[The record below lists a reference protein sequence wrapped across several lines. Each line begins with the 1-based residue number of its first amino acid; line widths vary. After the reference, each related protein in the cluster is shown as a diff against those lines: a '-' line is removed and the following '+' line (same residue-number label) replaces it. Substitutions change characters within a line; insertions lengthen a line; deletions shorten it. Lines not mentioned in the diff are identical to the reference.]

1 MYVRKGEPLM
11 DLIAPRI
18 LCVGTHHKTGTLWMR
33 AVFRALAEALG
44 VAHHTVFPASG
55 DKHVPDANRVF
66 LFQWNSAFPQAILDR
81 PDARI
86 LHVIRDPRD
95 VLLSGMRY
103 HRTAPEGGEEFLHTP
118 RSDLKGATYQQHL
131 NALPDDAA
139 RLMFEMGE
147 KHAQTLAAMR
157 AWDYGVPNTIE
168 ARYEDLMAD
177 TQGTA
182 FREHLRNLGLPEPEV
197 ALGGRLFWDNA
208 LFGGLADATARSDR
222 VKAHVTGTATRDW
235 RSSLPRD
242 IARTYAERHGAD
254 LVALGYETHPTDWV
268 EEVRDAA

>member
-1 MYVRKGEPLM
+1 MN
-11 DLIAPRI
+11 LIAPRI

-33 AVFRALAEALG
+33 AVFRALAETLG
-44 VAHHTVFPASG
+44 VAHHTVYRASG
-55 DKHVPDANRVF
+55 DKHVPEADRVF

-103 HRTAPEGGEEFLHTP
+103 HCTAPEGGETFLHTP
-118 RSDLKGATYQQHL
+118 RADLKGATYQQHM
-131 NALPDDAA
+131 NALPDDGA

-147 KHAQTLAAMR
+147 KHAETLAAMR
-157 AWDYGVPNTIE
+157 EWEYTRQNSIE

-177 TQGTA
+177 TNGTG
-182 FREHLRNLGLPEPEV
+182 FREHLRNLGLPEREV
-197 ALGGRLFWDNA
+197 ALGVKLFWDNA
-208 LFGGLADATARSDR
+208 LFGGLADPAARSDR
-222 VKAHVTGTATRDW
+222 VKAHVTGTTMRTW
-235 RSSLPRD
+235 RNSLPRD
-242 IARTYAERHGAD
+242 IAEIYAERHGAD

-268 EEVRDAA
+268 EEVRNAA